1 MSPEVEPAASRA
13 GLRVLI
19 VEDELLLAMDYEEIL
34 KHEGFTVLGPAGRQ
48 ARALALLE
56 AERPDVAILDVN
68 LAGERST
75 AVAEALAN
83 RGVPFIVV
91 SGYGDRTLDE
101 PVLRGAPRLDKP
113 IKAQELVRLVRSL
126 ARAR

>member
-1 MSPEVEPAASRA
+1 MPAAGLA

-34 KHEGFTVLGPAGRQ
+34 KREGFTVLGPAARQ
-48 ARALALLE
+48 AGALALLE
-56 AERPDVAILDVN
+56 VERPDVAILDVN

-75 AVAEALAN
+75 AVAEALAE
-83 RGVPFIVV
+83 REVPFIVV
-91 SGYGDRTLDE
+91 SGYGTRTLDE

-113 IKAQELVRLVRSL
+113 IKAQELVRLVKSL
-126 ARAR
+126 AQPR